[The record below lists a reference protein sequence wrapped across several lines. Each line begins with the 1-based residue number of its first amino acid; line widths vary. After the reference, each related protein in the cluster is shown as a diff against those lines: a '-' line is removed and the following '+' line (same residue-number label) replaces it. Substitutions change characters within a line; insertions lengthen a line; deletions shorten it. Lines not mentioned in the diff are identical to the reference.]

1 MFFPG
6 NIYPEYLNKYAG
18 EDSHDKP
25 YAKSYAEVIRSQ
37 MTWQLSNKGRVSPA
51 TWTKDFL
58 YQGAQKKMGQQLSFD
73 EWIICQDYFIGTIPA
88 EYRSMCD
95 QNYPA
100 DCLDETKGLHATDQ
114 CPPPALWKKDNMW
127 SPRRGH
133 QALVHRTFGEGGEW
147 GVGKL
152 YVLGGRAREFAR
164 VDDERMVGGVVGSKV
179 ATDLEH
185 ITIREETLLKNDI
198 WVSEDGLGKNWEL
211 VTPGCRDP
219 QVDILLKFE
228 VWSRDKDDNA
238 FPKNVGAKPFK
249 DCKTYADCYGQAV
262 CINLQGMHDTCA
274 CPMWSPREH
283 HSAAVQHIF
292 SKDEFNNTQHS
303 EDYMYVVGG
312 FVSVRK
318 SFCGDHSCGSS
329 NSYRYYMDDAWVS
342 NDALNWVQFKESFD
356 AEKR

>member
-179 ATDLEH
+179 ATDLEAQFPLSTDPCATK
-185 ITIREETLLKNDI
+185 ITQLTVWTRLR
-198 WVSEDGLGKNWEL
+198 VSTRPTSAHRLHFGKR
-211 VTPGCRDP
+211 TTC
-219 QVDILLKFE
+219 
-228 VWSRDKDDNA
+228 
-238 FPKNVGAKPFK
+238 GA
-249 DCKTYADCYGQAV
+249 
-262 CINLQGMHDTCA
+262 QGGATK
-274 CPMWSPREH
+274 
-283 HSAAVQHIF
+283 HSFTGRLERAESGA
-292 SKDEFNNTQHS
+292 S
-303 EDYMYVVGG
+303 
-312 FVSVRK
+312 
-318 SFCGDHSCGSS
+318 GSS
-329 NSYRYYMDDAWVS
+329 TFWGGE
-342 NDALNWVQFKESFD
+342 LESLR
-356 AEKR
+356 ELTTSVWLEGW